1 MMKRIAI
8 RGLAGVLL
16 LGLLLAPPPTAQA
29 QFLTT
34 DVPHIAVQVAEFGK
48 KAADWVK
55 TVQNY
60 QVVRDAYSV
69 ATTAKDISGK
79 IRDISSEV
87 KSLTSDALNLQNQIQ
102 SDLKKVQSIKDLKLA
117 NVPQLLNTTL
127 DLTATKGGL
136 LTLFPSVSRA
146 GRLQQ
151 ALVNGGTADVKTV
164 SSIFNQFQIGTG
176 QAKKNY
182 MQQQSAGQETALA
195 TLAMEDMQQKAK
207 IQQAFDYQRIADEM
221 TQQAAEAQATLKNEG
236 RYKMTE
242 AERMNALNNASN
254 SLMEANKLRAQSQ
267 VLLAEATTKGP
278 ASQAAEA
285 VYRDKMLA
293 SSMDAMSHTFQ

>member
-1 MMKRIAI
+1 MMNRTAT

-34 DVPHIAVQVAEFGK
+34 DVPHIGVQIAEFAK
-48 KAADWVK
+48 KAQDWLK
-55 TVQNY
+55 TIQNY

-102 SDLKKVQSIKDLKLA
+102 NDLKKVQSIKDLKLA

-136 LTLFPSVSRA
+136 LTLFPSVSHA

-151 ALVNGGTADVKTV
+151 ALVNGGSADVKTV
-164 SSIFNQFQIGTG
+164 ASIFNKFQVGTG
-176 QAKKNY
+176 QPKMNF
-182 MQQQSAGQETALA
+182 MQQQAAGQETALA

-221 TQQAAEAQATLKNEG
+221 TQQAAETQATLKNEG

-242 AERMNALNNASN
+242 AERMNALNNAST
-254 SLMEANKLRAQSQ
+254 SLVEANRLRGQSQ
-267 VLLAEATTKGP
+267 ALLAEATAKGP

-293 SSMDAMSHTFQ
+293 SSMDAMSHSFQ